1 MLEHMNQVVK
11 HSALR
16 NNFRNTLLTSST
28 RLAEKIAF
36 DIYCGA
42 HAGSNQVE
50 LEVSCLEECSQGTSP
65 TIDHLIR
72 LGVLRLATPDGTL
85 EVKWLRKAKLSKS
98 AFTPGD
104 YVQTSTG
111 HVALLMDL
119 FQVNGTIIFQLCLLA
134 QGPHS
139 RDDLKLTWALLE
151 AATCAPLWISVPLL
165 AWRSCHCT
173 YCIQR
178 QQKRSQAW
186 CALCHGR
193 RK

>member
-1 MLEHMNQVVK
+1 MTV
-11 HSALR
+11 
-16 NNFRNTLLTSST
+16 
-28 RLAEKIAF
+28 AEKIAF

-151 AATCAPLWISVPLL
+151 AATCAPLDQCSFASMEELSLQLLHPTSTEKEPSVVRFMS
-165 AWRSCHCT
+165 W
-173 YCIQR
+173 
-178 QQKRSQAW
+178 
-186 CALCHGR
+186 
-193 RK
+193 

>member
-50 LEVSCLEECSQGTSP
+50 LEVSCVEECSQGTSP

-104 YVQTSTG
+104 YVQTSTK
-111 HVALLMDL
+111 ASICTRYASTRSPMRIIARTCSRSRLITLSTAICFRIRISWRRRL
-119 FQVNGTIIFQLCLLA
+119 NGV
-134 QGPHS
+134 S
-139 RDDLKLTWALLE
+139 RWRWRGE
-151 AATCAPLWISVPLL
+151 CSISSNRFSGDRGGVF
-165 AWRSCHCT
+165 AFASH
-173 YCIQR
+173 
-178 QQKRSQAW
+178 
-186 CALCHGR
+186 
-193 RK
+193 

>member
-1 MLEHMNQVVK
+1 MFEHMNQVVK

-50 LEVSCLEECSQGTSP
+50 LEVSCVEECSQGTSP

-134 QGPHS
+134 QGPHL

-151 AATCAPLWISVPLL
+151 AATCAPLDQCSFASMEELSLQLLHPTSTEKEPSVVRFMS
-165 AWRSCHCT
+165 W
-173 YCIQR
+173 
-178 QQKRSQAW
+178 
-186 CALCHGR
+186 
-193 RK
+193 

>member
-1 MLEHMNQVVK
+1 MMLEHMNQVVK

-50 LEVSCLEECSQGTSP
+50 LEVSCVEECSQGTSP

-119 FQVNGTIIFQLCLLA
+119 FQVNGDNNLSA
-134 QGPHS
+134 MSS
-139 RDDLKLTWALLE
+139 RTRSTLEGRALGLTL
-151 AATCAPLWISVPLL
+151 T
-165 AWRSCHCT
+165 
-173 YCIQR
+173 
-178 QQKRSQAW
+178 QKS
-186 CALCHGR
+186 LVKGR
-193 RK
+193 C